1 MFNSLKQGLS
11 NALGRLSG
19 RHILSETDVAEAL
32 KLVRTAL
39 LEADVAL
46 EVAKLFIEKIQ
57 KQAVGEAVIKSVRPA
72 DMVIKI
78 VNDELINLL
87 KSENQ
92 ELDLR
97 GQSPVV
103 IMMVGPQGFG
113 KTTSAIKLAR
123 FVKEKLKKNVMVASL
138 DTYRPAA
145 QQQLEILAQTIGVN
159 SVEIISQEQ
168 PVQIAKRALKKA
180 ASTTTEVLILDTA
193 GRLHTDE
200 MMMQELRQIKEISR
214 PKEVLLVAD
223 AMLGQDA
230 ALVARSFNEALDI
243 TGVIM
248 SRVDGDARGGAALS
262 MRTIASKPIKFIGT
276 GEKPEDFE
284 IFHPDRIASS
294 ILGFGDVVGL
304 VEKAQEVMDEQEAQK
319 TMERIQKGLFDFNDM
334 YKQLKSLNRL
344 GGIGKVASMMPGL
357 GGIMSKMNV
366 DAVGAEV
373 KRQIIIIQSMSKME
387 RKVPSIINPS
397 RINRIAKGAGV
408 SVADVR
414 KLIKKYEHF
423 GKMMKQFSRLSP
435 SDIEKMQRMMNVRK

>member
-1 MFNSLKQGLS
+1 
-11 NALGRLSG
+11 
-19 RHILSETDVAEAL
+19 
-32 KLVRTAL
+32 
-39 LEADVAL
+39 
-46 EVAKLFIEKIQ
+46 
-57 KQAVGEAVIKSVRPA
+57 
-72 DMVIKI
+72 
-78 VNDELINLL
+78 
-87 KSENQ
+87 
-92 ELDLR
+92 
-97 GQSPVV
+97 
-103 IMMVGPQGFG
+103 
-113 KTTSAIKLAR
+113 
-123 FVKEKLKKNVMVASL
+123 
-138 DTYRPAA
+138 
-145 QQQLEILAQTIGVN
+145 
-159 SVEIISQEQ
+159 
-168 PVQIAKRALKKA
+168 
-180 ASTTTEVLILDTA
+180 
-193 GRLHTDE
+193 
-200 MMMQELRQIKEISR
+200 
-214 PKEVLLVAD
+214 
-223 AMLGQDA
+223 
-230 ALVARSFNEALDI
+230 
-243 TGVIM
+243 
-248 SRVDGDARGGAALS
+248 